1 MGWIKELLGKA
12 ENQFQ
17 EWRRVKH
24 LWRSLGSRT
33 EVPDG
38 FLGTLLLKQMLPSYL
53 YVFECVYPC
62 IKIQRRRGRVC

>member
-1 MGWIKELLGKA
+1 MLGKA

-17 EWRRVKH
+17 KRRRVK
-24 LWRSLGSRT
+24 LFWRGLGSRT

-38 FLGTLLLKQMLPSYL
+38 FLGTSPLKQMLSSYS

-62 IKIQRRRGRVC
+62 IKIQRKRGRVC